1 MIYLVPKSKLI
12 INKEKNSEVH
22 LIFIRINK
30 IKTLITRVLTEKT
43 FSLRENFLW
52 TLKKDKIKNKLK

>member
-52 TLKKDKIKNKLK
+52 TLKKDKINNKLK